1 MVLFRRLRRKVVS
14 KKLERKDEVSFD
26 SQQVEKFK
34 ELLNKASPVDLDYQK
49 EKEESIKSL
58 DFISKKITE
67 AKEEYNDAVR
77 ELMPVKWELA
87 EKKSEIVQLKAE
99 LKVVQSQLE
108 TTKSELESIKN
119 TFAICIS
126 SIEGFD
132 FSLSSNTQLPLWH
145 H

>member
-108 TTKSELESIKN
+108 TAKSELESIKN
-119 TFAICIS
+119 IQDLKKITLHQTDEVI
-126 SIEGFD
+126 
-132 FSLSSNTQLPLWH
+132 
-145 H
+145 